1 MLSTILRHAGL
12 LAITLGFATFARAD
26 VPIPIMPQE
35 AAPLAVPVPIAPAP
49 LLIPAGPQKIL
60 LKVTHP
66 CNGCCYDVPVC
77 LPACCV
83 GAPCVTHHRTLI
95 GCGRVVYRWS
105 CGHCVVIRFARHG
118 YRVVQG

>member
-1 MLSTILRHAGL
+1 MLSSISRLAGL
-12 LAITLGFATFARAD
+12 VAITLGLTTTARAD
-26 VPIPIMPQE
+26 VPIPIMPTQV
-35 AAPLAVPVPIAPAP
+35 APLAPAP
-49 LLIPAGPQKIL
+49 LLVPAGPQKIL

-105 CGHCVVIRFARHG
+105 CGHCVVIRFPRHGG

>member
-1 MLSTILRHAGL
+1 MLLSISRFVGV
-12 LAITLGFATFARAD
+12 LAITLALTAAETRAD
-26 VPIPIMPQE
+26 VPIPIMPQV
-35 AAPLAVPVPIAPAP
+35 APLASAP
-49 LLIPAGPQKIL
+49 LLVPAGPQKIL

-77 LPACCV
+77 LPACCH
-83 GAPCVTHHRTLI
+83 GAPCVSHHRTII

-105 CGHCVVIRFARHG
+105 CGHCVVIRFPRHGG

>member
-1 MLSTILRHAGL
+1 MLSSISRFAGL
-12 LAITLGFATFARAD
+12 LAITLGFATSARAD
-26 VPIPIMPQE
+26 VPIPIMPTQ
-35 AAPLAVPVPIAPAP
+35 VPPPGLSIAPAP

-77 LPACCV
+77 LPACCQ
-83 GAPCVTHHRTLI
+83 GAPCITLHRTVI

-105 CGHCVVIRFARHG
+105 CGHCVVIRFQRGG